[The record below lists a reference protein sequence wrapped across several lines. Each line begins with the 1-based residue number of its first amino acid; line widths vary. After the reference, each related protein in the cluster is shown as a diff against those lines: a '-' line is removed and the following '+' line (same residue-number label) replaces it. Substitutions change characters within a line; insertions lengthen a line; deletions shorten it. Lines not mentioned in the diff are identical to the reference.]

1 MSMSSAHFAVP
12 AVKITPDLLDRAAA
26 AVCRLPENAD
36 AIARNRAILEVL
48 IDEGRT
54 AHILETCRAVDARL
68 DALCRLCASPLL
80 AAWVRT
86 GDGPVGYEV
95 LVAAA
100 ETPLEPCGTGY
111 RFPEG
116 EFFTRVLDAAAV
128 RGAA

>member
-1 MSMSSAHFAVP
+1 MSLSFEHFAVP
-12 AVKITPDLLDRAAA
+12 AADVTPELLDRAAA
-26 AVCRLPENAD
+26 AVCRLPENVD
-36 AIARNRAILEVL
+36 AVARNRAILEVL

-54 AHILETCRAVDARL
+54 THILETCRAIDARL

-86 GDGPVGYEV
+86 SDGPVGFEV

-100 ETPLEPCGTGY
+100 ETPLEPYGDGY
-111 RFPEG
+111 RFPEE